1 MGRIR
6 EQSQSQ
12 VLSAHRLGKAPIA
25 VGSRQVESNVGNH
38 CGDSGRQIGGSMR
51 LWSRLRSWSRANLGR
66 SRMESE
72 MDAELKFHI
81 AAYAEDLVRSGVTR
95 EEAMRRAR
103 LEFGGIEQTKE
114 ECREATGVTFVES
127 LVQDIRY
134 GLRVLRKSP
143 GFTIV
148 AVLTLSLGIG
158 VTTGIF
164 SVVNAVLIRSLP
176 FPDPARLVAIFQAP
190 SETKGVI
197 GWAADGPDIADWQ
210 RDNRSFSDIAA
221 SLLDSANI
229 TGGTVPQHV
238 NGMKVTANY
247 FHLLGVQAA

>member
-38 CGDSGRQIGGSMR
+38 CGDSGRQIGRSMR
-51 LWSRLRSWSRANLGR
+51 LWSRSRSWSRANLGR

-81 AAYAEDLVRSGVTR
+81 AAYAEDLARSGVTR

-143 GFTIV
+143 GFTLV
-148 AVLTLSLGIG
+148 AVLTLGLGIWANTA
-158 VTTGIF
+158 VF
-164 SVVNAVLIRSLP
+164 SVVNAVLVRPLAYRNPQTLVRLWENDTHGSLGP
-176 FPDPARLVAIFQAP
+176 YFSVSVPNFVDWRQQNRIFENMGA
-190 SETKGVI
+190 
-197 GWAADGPDIADWQ
+197 
-210 RDNRSFSDIAA
+210 FA
-221 SLLDSANI
+221 SVPMAL
-229 TGGTVPQHV
+229 TGGV
-238 NGMKVTANY
+238 NP
-247 FHLLGVQAA
+247 